1 VVTTLILTHILV
13 AAGAFIC
20 GMFYKSKVM
29 RKL

>member
-1 VVTTLILTHILV
+1 VVMNLILSHILV

-20 GMFYKSKVM
+20 GMVYKAKVM